1 MRPYGV
7 DRAWICVYTHSGM
20 ARATS
25 VSERAKAAEIAAAC
39 ACFSLR
45 KATRAVTQLYDELL
59 RPTGLR
65 ITQFTLLTLVS
76 GFGPVSITRLAKA
89 AVMDYTTLVR
99 NLKLLEREG
108 LVRSRPT
115 KDRRVREVS
124 LTERGHRALTPAL
137 PLWEK
142 AQARVAK
149 QLGQERFGRLLADL
163 SATVGAAQVA

>member
-1 MRPYGV
+1 MP
-7 DRAWICVYTHSGM
+7 RAP
-20 ARATS
+20 A

-39 ACFSLR
+39 ACFNLR
-45 KATRAVTQLYDELL
+45 KASRAVTQLYDELL

-76 GFGPVSITRLAKA
+76 GFGTVSVTRLANA

-108 LVRSRPT
+108 LVRSRAT
-115 KDRRVREVS
+115 QDRRVREVS
-124 LTERGHRALTPAL
+124 LTDRGRRALAPAL

-149 QLGQERFGRLLADL
+149 QLGPRRL
-163 SATVGAAQVA
+163 